1 MFLALL
7 TCARRPPATP
17 APAPWT
23 DAWILEEGRR
33 YLRDDGA
40 RREALERS
48 LTNPRNTYSRQRL
61 GSYGLRDRG
70 WDALPEWTP
79 RTLPVTASTAG
90 AEVTDAAPPLW
101 DGRLP
106 GGWSEWISLGR
117 KVFDGYPLR
126 AEPLADF
133 ALRDPALAETVGVH
147 ADREGVFP
155 GVRRFRDVDGVT
167 RTGIT
172 CALCHTAVE
181 GGVTVPGRARRDFD
195 YGALRNAFQ
204 RARGGDEGAL
214 TARMASWGPG
224 RADVTEDDD
233 QDPVAIPD
241 LWGLRAQRWLT
252 QAGTIRHE
260 SPIALAIRTE
270 TQLLHANHE
279 RVRPPRALAF
289 ALAVYLYSLAPPSP
303 TRPAPPRGRA
313 LFEAHCADCHDNA
326 ALGGAPV
333 RASRVGTDPA
343 LALGH
348 ARGTGRYRP
357 PALIDVARA
366 APYLHD
372 GTVATLEDLLS
383 RERTAPDFNRGA
395 RGPGP
400 VPGHTFGTELP
411 AEDRAALAAFLRS
424 L

>member
-1 MFLALL
+1 M
-7 TCARRPPATP
+7 
-17 APAPWT
+17 
-23 DAWILEEGRR
+23 
-33 YLRDDGA
+33 
-40 RREALERS
+40 RS
-48 LTNPRNTYSRQRL
+48 LANPQNTYSRQRL
-61 GSYGLRDRG
+61 GSYGLVDHG

-79 RTLPVTASTAG
+79 RSLPVTAATVG
-90 AEVTDAAPPLW
+90 APVTDAVAPLW
-101 DGRLP
+101 DGRVP
-106 GGWSEWISLGR
+106 RTWSEWISLGR
-117 KVFDGYPLR
+117 KVFDAYPLR

-133 ALRDPALAETVGVH
+133 AARDPALAARVGVH
-147 ADREGVFP
+147 ADRDGVLP

-181 GGVTVPGRARRDFD
+181 GGHTLYGRARRDFD

-204 RARGGDEGAL
+204 RAHGGDEGAL
-214 TARMASWGPG
+214 TVRMAAWGPG

-241 LWGLRAQRWLT
+241 LWGLRQQRWLT

-260 SPIALAIRTE
+260 TPVALAIRTE

-289 ALAVYLYSLAPPSP
+289 ALAVFLYSLTPPPRAAVPS
-303 TRPAPPRGRA
+303 PRGRA
-313 LFEAHCADCHDNA
+313 LFEEHCADCHHNPA
-326 ALGGAPV
+326 GGGDPV

-357 PALIDVARA
+357 PALLDVARA

-372 GTVATLEDLLS
+372 GTVASLDDLLS
-383 RERTAPDFNRGA
+383 RERLSTGFTRGA
-395 RGPGP
+395 RGPGSIA
-400 VPGHTFGTELP
+400 GHTFGTALSTD
-411 AEDRAALAAFLRS
+411 DRAALVRYLEAL
-424 L
+424 

>member
-1 MFLALL
+1 MN
-7 TCARRPPATP
+7 PA
-17 APAPWT
+17 
-23 DAWILEEGRR
+23 
-33 YLRDDGA
+33 
-40 RREALERS
+40 
-48 LTNPRNTYSRQRL
+48 NTYSRQRL

-70 WDALPEWTP
+70 WDALPAWTP
-79 RTLPVTASTAG
+79 RSIPVTAATAD
-90 AEVTDAAPPLW
+90 APVTDATPPLW
-101 DGRLP
+101 DGRVP
-106 GGWSEWISLGR
+106 TSMAQWISLGR
-117 KVFDGYPLR
+117 KVFYGYPLR

-133 ALRDPALAETVGVH
+133 ALRDPALAARVGVH
-147 ADREGVFP
+147 HGPDGVFP
-155 GVRRFRDVDGVT
+155 GVRRFRDVDGET

-181 GGVTVPGRARRDFD
+181 DGAVVEGRARRDFD

-204 RARGGDEGAL
+204 RARGGDDGAL

-241 LWGLRAQRWLT
+241 LWGLRAQRALT

-260 SPIALAIRTE
+260 TPVALAIRTE

-279 RVRPPRALAF
+279 RVRPPRELSF
-289 ALAVYLYSLAPPSP
+289 ALAVYLYSLAPPTSP
-303 TRPAPPRGRA
+303 AVTPDARGRA
-313 LFEAHCADCHDNA
+313 LFREHCADCHSNDA
-326 ALGGAPV
+326 YGGAPV
-333 RASRVGTDPA
+333 RAARVGTDPA
-343 LALGH
+343 LANGH

-357 PALIDVARA
+357 PALRDVARA
-366 APYLHD
+366 SPYLHD

-383 RERTAPDFNRGA
+383 TERLAPSYTRGA

-400 VPGHTFGTELP
+400 VPGHTFGTDLP
-411 AEDRAALAAFLRS
+411 AEDRAALLRFVRG